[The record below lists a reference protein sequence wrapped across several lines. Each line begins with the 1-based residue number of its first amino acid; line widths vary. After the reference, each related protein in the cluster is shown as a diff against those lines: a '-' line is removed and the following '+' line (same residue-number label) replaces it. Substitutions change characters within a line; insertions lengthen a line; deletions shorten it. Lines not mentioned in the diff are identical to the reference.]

1 MANNYADA
9 ARMRARRLER
19 ESADMLTPAQDIAPR
34 VTLDALARL
43 ALNDATLTGN
53 ARTYASPY
61 LYALTACESMTDYYG
76 ADSARHLAMYALSN
90 LRSWRG
96 ESARA
101 WKAEMTSRLG
111 GTGVSR

>member
-19 ESADMLTPAQDIAPR
+19 ENNADALNLSPF
-34 VTLDALARL
+34 TLDALARF

-76 ADSARHLAMYALSN
+76 ADSARHLAMCALSN